1 MASERWKGSE
11 TASIVVSCC
20 VLRFLRAT
28 STDAGKGLAPPPT
41 SVPLLLSDLD
51 VDVLGK
57 SSCEDWVLLQQKR
70 LNTTIWS
77 HFKDVDTEGRRRP
90 VAQPSLVE

>member
-1 MASERWKGSE
+1 MLCSEVRPSYLDSRWERPG
-11 TASIVVSCC
+11 
-20 VLRFLRAT
+20 
-28 STDAGKGLAPPPT
+28 PPPT

>member
-1 MASERWKGSE
+1 MLCSEVPPSYLD
-11 TASIVVSCC
+11 SCWE
-20 VLRFLRAT
+20 RP
-28 STDAGKGLAPPPT
+28 GPPT
-41 SVPLLLSDLD
+41 HSVPLLLSDLD

-90 VAQPSLVE
+90 VAQPSLAE